1 MDRSR
6 GIWCLY
12 PGSPTGHGTRPLSL
26 PRGRHSRDA
35 AHHGTGRAN
44 TVSKAD
50 GPTGDHY
57 SNGFCARM
65 SPGENGARGDTAR
78 IRMVRLDRPV
88 GRTDARVVRGEGVYS
103 GSGRI
108 PPSLSHST
116 QVSVRPIRQMYP
128 TASMKADLELHAVS
142 SRCRSV
148 RGFPGCFPNSETR
161 SFPECRHGIWHH
173 LAICPSER

>member
-1 MDRSR
+1 MYLGSPIGR
-6 GIWCLY
+6 GI
-12 PGSPTGHGTRPLSL
+12 RRLSL

-50 GPTGDHY
+50 GPTGDYY
-57 SNGFCARM
+57 SNGFRARM
-65 SPGENGARGDTAR
+65 SPGEYGARGDTAR
-78 IRMVRLDRPV
+78 IRMVRLDRTV
-88 GRTDARVVRGEGVYS
+88 GRTDARAARGEGVYS
-103 GSGRI
+103 GGSGRI
-108 PPSLSHST
+108 PSPSHSS

-128 TASMKADLELHAVS
+128 TVSMMADLELHAVS

-161 SFPECRHGIWHH
+161 SFPECRHGIWRH